1 MSMSAPIID
10 SAEEILKLIPQR
22 PPFVLVDKIY
32 SHSDHE
38 ILSGFTIPENHV
50 LVNGKG
56 KLSEAGI
63 IEHFAQTIALYQGYY
78 YYLKN
83 LPAPVGYIGSIRNI
97 DIFELPE
104 INQEIRTKLTIIN
117 QLMGVTMVSG
127 EVYLDEKLI
136 AQGEMRTII
145 AKNEE

>member
-1 MSMSAPIID
+1 MSEPIID

-32 SHSDHE
+32 THTENE

-50 LVNGKG
+50 LLNNHGQ
-56 KLSEAGI
+56 LSESGI

-78 YYLKN
+78 YYLQN
-83 LPAPVGYIGSIRNI
+83 LTAPVGYIGSIKNI

-104 INQEIRTKLTIIN
+104 ANHEIRTKIVVLQ

-127 EVYLDEKLI
+127 KVFLGEKLI
-136 AQGEMRTII
+136 ASGEMRTII
-145 AKNEE
+145 AKDVDN

>member
-1 MSMSAPIID
+1 MSVPIID
-10 SAEEILKLIPQR
+10 SPEEILKLIPQK

-32 SHSDHE
+32 AHSENE
-38 ILSGFTIPENHV
+38 IISGFTIPENHV
-50 LVNGKG
+50 LLNSSG
-56 KLSEAGI
+56 KLSESGI

-104 INQEIRTKLTIIN
+104 VNQEIRTKLTILN

-127 EVYLDEKLI
+127 EVYWGEKLI
-136 AQGEMRTII
+136 AQGEMRTVI
-145 AKNEE
+145 AKDGE

>member
-1 MSMSAPIID
+1 MSAPIID

-32 SHSDHE
+32 AHSENE

-50 LVNGKG
+50 LLNASG
-56 KLSEAGI
+56 KLSESGI

-97 DIFELPE
+97 DIFELPMCNEE
-104 INQEIRTKLTIIN
+104 IKTKIVILQ
-117 QLMGVTMVSG
+117 QLMGVTMVRG
-127 EVYLDEKLI
+127 EVYLNDKLI
-136 AQGEMRTII
+136 AQGEMRTIV
-145 AKNEE
+145 AKDNE

>member
-1 MSMSAPIID
+1 MSAPIID
-10 SAEEILKLIPQR
+10 SAEEILKLIPQK

-32 SHSDHE
+32 AHSENE
-38 ILSGFTIPENHV
+38 IVSGFTIPEDHV
-50 LVNGKG
+50 LVNSSG
-56 KLSEAGI
+56 KLSESGI

-104 INQEIRTKLTIIN
+104 INQEIRTKLTILN

-127 EVYLDEKLI
+127 EVYWGEKLI
-136 AQGEMRTII
+136 AQGEMRTVI
-145 AKNEE
+145 AKDGE

>member
-1 MSMSAPIID
+1 MSVPIID
-10 SAEEILKLIPQR
+10 STEEILKLIPQR

-32 SHSDHE
+32 THSENE

-50 LVNGKG
+50 LLNSLEQ
-56 KLSEAGI
+56 LSESGI

-83 LPAPVGYIGSIRNI
+83 LPAPVGYIGSIKNI
-97 DIFELPE
+97 DIFELPQA
-104 INQEIRTKLTIIN
+104 NQEIRTKITILN
-117 QLMGVTMVSG
+117 QMMGVTMVSG
-127 EVYLDEKLI
+127 EVYLDGKLI

-145 AKNEE
+145 AKENE

>member
-1 MSMSAPIID
+1 MSEPIID
-10 SAEEILKLIPQR
+10 SPEKILKLIPQR

-32 SHSDHE
+32 SHTENE
-38 ILSGFTIPENHV
+38 ILSGFTIPKDHV
-50 LVNGKG
+50 LVNESG

-97 DIFELPE
+97 DIFELPDAS
-104 INQEIRTKLTIIN
+104 QEVRTKIIVLQ

-127 EVYLDEKLI
+127 EVYLGEKLI
-136 AQGEMRTII
+136 ASGEMRTII
-145 AKNEE
+145 AKEIE